1 MFEITGNIIG
11 KKKDDSEGEGGTT
24 PPPFAFSQKGI
35 DSYQYP
41 NLYEEADEMLQLS
54 MLIYR

>member
-1 MFEITGNIIG
+1 MFEFIG
-11 KKKDDSEGEGGTT
+11 KHIPGNNKGDEKGEKEN
-24 PPPFAFSQKGI
+24 PQPFTFGHKEF

-41 NLYEEADEMLQLS
+41 NLYEEADEMLQAS